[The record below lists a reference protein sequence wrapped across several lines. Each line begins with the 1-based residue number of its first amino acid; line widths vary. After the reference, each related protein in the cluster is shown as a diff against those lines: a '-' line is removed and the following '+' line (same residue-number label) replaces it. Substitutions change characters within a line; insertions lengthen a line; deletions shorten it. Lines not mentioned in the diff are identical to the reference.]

1 MYIFVLWQIW
11 LSLSGQ
17 YWTFRQFCWIILS
30 FGVVFPYFYR
40 QNRIQNLCFCT
51 LLLHI
56 SCQTIVAVALAMIKT
71 GHLCNSSGHARWP
84 NKDTG
89 AVVAFPYTDWLL
101 AAAAV
106 GLCTGMHGLGKTR
119 RTRSQRP
126 LWMMMIIIIEVSV
139 VARVIISNCVCVRI
153 TNPGRGLIKKKIHTK
168 KCLFIAFQSF
178 DFWWKSLNV
187 Y

>member
-1 MYIFVLWQIW
+1 MNVVL
-11 LSLSGQ
+11 LLFFGTNGLSGAVMKTSAVLLKHP
-17 YWTFRQFCWIILS
+17 TFGC
-30 FGVVFPYFYR
+30 VFSYFYW

-101 AAAAV
+101 AAAMARRR
-106 GLCTGMHGLGKTR
+106 LG
-119 RTRSQRP
+119 SAQAC
-126 LWMMMIIIIEVSV
+126 M
-139 VARVIISNCVCVRI
+139 
-153 TNPGRGLIKKKIHTK
+153 G
-168 KCLFIAFQSF
+168 
-178 DFWWKSLNV
+178 
-187 Y
+187 

>member
-1 MYIFVLWQIW
+1 MYYKNSNESCT
-11 LSLSGQ
+11 SLFFGRFGCHGSTTFSDVFSNI
-17 YWTFRQFCWIILS
+17 YWK
-30 FGVVFPYFYR
+30 
-40 QNRIQNLCFCT
+40 NRIQNLCFCT

-56 SCQTIVAVALAMIKT
+56 SCRTIVAVALAMIKT

-101 AAAAV
+101 AAAAMARRRT

-126 LWMMMIIIIEVSV
+126 LWMMIIIIEVSV
-139 VARVIISNCVCVRI
+139 VARVIISNCICVRI
-153 TNPGRGLIKKKIHTK
+153 TNPGVWQQKFHTK
-168 KCLFIAFQSF
+168 SV
-178 DFWWKSLNV
+178 DS
-187 Y
+187 